1 MKNKFSHSIRLL
13 IAIGLL
19 FQPLLSNAQKK
30 NNPLKGFDK
39 FVESTLKDW
48 NVPGAGIAIVKD
60 GEVILVKGYGYA
72 DVAKK
77 RKADKKTLF
86 AIGSSSKAFTAASVM
101 QLVDEKKLD
110 LNKSVI
116 SYLPNFK
123 LYDDY
128 ATKNITPRD
137 LLSHRSGLPRHD
149 LVWYGSKDSR
159 EGLYNRLRYLEP
171 TAELRETWQY
181 QNLMYMTAGYLVGQ
195 IEKESW
201 EETVKRKIFMPLGM
215 NATNFSVED
224 SKKVKNHA
232 LPYNEKEGQLEKI
245 DFRNIDAI
253 GPAGSINSN
262 AEDMAKWLQLLLN
275 EGKFDGKEILSAG
288 SLKEMYKPQMVM
300 PGDINYDEIYYSS
313 YGLAWML
320 TSYRGKLRVEHGGN
334 IDGFTTSV
342 CFMPRDGIGVVVMTN
357 MNGTALNSA
366 IRNDVID
373 RLLGG
378 ETKDWNGILL
388 EKRREIL
395 EASKVET
402 ETEDIIQRKG
412 TRPSFDLKEYTGKYE
427 HKGYGIIEI
436 QEKDGN
442 LVGLMNSEEVD
453 FEHYH
458 FDIFKLGAAVGELK
472 IQFHMNTNAD
482 ITELSAPL
490 EPSLGK
496 PIIFNKLP
504 MEMDVSE
511 ANLKI
516 YEGKYTFAA
525 AKQSATV
532 ETKNGVLM
540 ITIPGQPTYSLVPYK
555 EHHFNLEI
563 LEGYSVKFTI
573 EEEKSVKATFIQP
586 NGNFTFEREE

>member
-39 FVESTLKDW
+39 FVESALKDW

-201 EETVKRKIFMPLGM
+201 EETVKRKIFTPLGM

-300 PGDINYDEIYYSS
+300 PGEINYDEIYYSS